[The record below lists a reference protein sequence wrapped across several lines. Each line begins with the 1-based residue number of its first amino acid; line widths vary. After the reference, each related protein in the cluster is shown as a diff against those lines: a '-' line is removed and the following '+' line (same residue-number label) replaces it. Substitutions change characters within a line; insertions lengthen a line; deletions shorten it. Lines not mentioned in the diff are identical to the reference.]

1 MKPQGLT
8 NQYWLTKAARNG
20 ERHKYSLLARGFH
33 FRMDD
38 SLIWTHTQVT
48 DQVWKLGFN

>member
-20 ERHKYSLLARGFH
+20 ERHKYS
-33 FRMDD
+33 
-38 SLIWTHTQVT
+38 
-48 DQVWKLGFN
+48 